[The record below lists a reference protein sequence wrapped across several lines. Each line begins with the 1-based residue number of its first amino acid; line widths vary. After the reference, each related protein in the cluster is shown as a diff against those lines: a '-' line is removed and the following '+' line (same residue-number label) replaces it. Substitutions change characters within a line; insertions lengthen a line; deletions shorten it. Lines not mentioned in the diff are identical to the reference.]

1 MRTSSILYIKNIYG
15 NEGRDGVSTTILIL
29 IIYVLVKCTIH
40 APFKIASTPLYMNKD
55 LISILIPVSNSHTVN
70 GKAKRERKYLMS
82 PKYEQEKVR
91 VF

>member
-1 MRTSSILYIKNIYG
+1 MHLFGLENIIKIIS
-15 NEGRDGVSTTILIL
+15 VIVCVVVTTILIL

-70 GKAKRERKYLMS
+70 G
-82 PKYEQEKVR
+82 
-91 VF
+91 